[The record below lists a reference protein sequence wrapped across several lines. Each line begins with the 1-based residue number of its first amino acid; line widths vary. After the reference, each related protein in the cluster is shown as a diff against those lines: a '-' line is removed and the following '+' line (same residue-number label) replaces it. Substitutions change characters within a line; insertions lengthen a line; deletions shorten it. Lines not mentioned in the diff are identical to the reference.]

1 MYHRIHC
8 YLTFDL
14 IVHSEHDMVKSIV
27 FACILIAA
35 IAFFIYNIYRLITYL
50 KTGKPLNRFGD
61 VGKRLQQVLVIAFG
75 QSKLLREPV
84 AGIMH
89 FLIFW
94 GFVILISAVI
104 EAIGEGLNHGFSL
117 RFLGPLYEPVLTIG
131 DLMAVGVILS
141 VLVALYRR
149 FITKPVRLRVG
160 KKSTLDA
167 TIILLMIFFVMITM
181 LGQNAARIFLTGEG
195 EARFISAA
203 LTPIFINASS
213 DTVSLWYEVFWW
225 AHILI
230 VLGFLN
236 FLPYSKHLHIVSSI
250 PNVYFADTGPR
261 GKLRTTDLE
270 NEQAERFGVIDIND
284 LTWKQLL
291 DGYAC
296 TECGRCTAVCPAN
309 NTGKVLSPRKIIV
322 DIRARTEEKSPAM
335 VHGGTVPE
343 DIASKT
349 LVDSY
354 ITEAE
359 LWACTTC
366 MACVQECP
374 VMIEHVDSIIDMR
387 RGLVLDES
395 RFPAE
400 LKNTFQ
406 NLERN
411 YTPWAFG
418 HADRAKWADGL
429 GIPTV
434 QENPDFEYLFWVGCA
449 GSYDD
454 RYKKVSRAF
463 ARLLKIAGVNF
474 AILGSE
480 EKCNGD
486 TARRLGNEYLAQ
498 MLMTEN
504 VETLNGYKVKKI
516 VTTCPHCFQIFGKEY
531 PDFGGTYEVMHHTDF
546 LVRLIEEGKLK
557 IDRDRQ
563 NRITY
568 HDSCYLGRYNGVY
581 NAPRNIL
588 TTIGGVELVEMK
600 RNRDRGFCCGAGGGR
615 MWMEETE
622 GKRVN
627 IERTEE
633 ALSVQPDVIGT
644 ACPFCMTMMTD
655 GVKSKDADEKVAVK
669 DIAELLLEAVH
680 STEEPAV

>member
-1 MYHRIHC
+1 
-8 YLTFDL
+8 
-14 IVHSEHDMVKSIV
+14 MVKSIV
-27 FACILIAA
+27 FTAILVAA
-35 IAFFIYNIYRLITYL
+35 IGFFIFNVYRLITYL
-50 KTGKPLNRFGD
+50 KTGKPLDRYSD
-61 VGKRLQQVLVIAFG
+61 IGKRLRNVLVVAFG

-94 GFVILISAVI
+94 GFIILISAVI
-104 EAIGEGLNHGFSL
+104 EAIGEGLYHNFSL
-117 RFLGPLYEPVLTIG
+117 KFLGPLYNPVVFLG
-131 DLMAVGVILS
+131 DFMAGCVIVS
-141 VLVALYRR
+141 VLIALYRR
-149 FITKPVRLRVG
+149 YILRPTRLRVS
-160 KKSTLDA
+160 KESTLDA
-167 TIILLMIFFVMITM
+167 TIILLMILMVMVTM
-181 LGQNAARIFLTGEG
+181 LGQNAARIGLTGEG

-203 LTPIFINASS
+203 LSPLFAGMAG
-213 DTVSLWYEVFWW
+213 DTVTLWFNVFWW
-225 AHILI
+225 LHILI
-230 VLGFLN
+230 VFAFLN
-236 FLPYSKHLHIVSSI
+236 FLPYSKHLHIISSI

-261 GKLRTTDLE
+261 GKLRKIDLE
-270 NEQAERFGVIDIND
+270 DEGAERFGAIDIGD
-284 LTWKQLL
+284 LSWKQML

-309 NTGKVLSPRKIIV
+309 TTGKILSPRKIIV
-322 DIRARTEEKSPAM
+322 DIRARTEEKGPM
-335 VHGGTVPE
+335 VVRGGEIPD

-354 ITEAE
+354 ITEQE

-374 VMIEHVDSIIDMR
+374 VMIEHVDSIVDMR

-411 YTPWAFG
+411 YTPWAFS
-418 HADRAKWADGL
+418 HADRARWAEGL

-434 QENPDFEYLFWVGCA
+434 QENPDFEYLYWVGCA

-454 RYKKVSRAF
+454 RYKKVARAF
-463 ARLLKIAGVNF
+463 ARLLKIAGINF
-474 AILGSE
+474 AILGNE

-498 MLMTEN
+498 MMIMEN
-504 VETLNGYKVKKI
+504 VKTMNGYKVKKI
-516 VTTCPHCFQIFGKEY
+516 LTTCPHCFHIFGKEY
-531 PDFGGTYEVMHHTDF
+531 PDFGGIYEVIHHTDF
-546 LVRLIEEGKLK
+546 LMRLIREGRLH
-557 IDRDRQ
+557 IDGE
-563 NRITY
+563 NAKRITY

-581 NAPRNIL
+581 DSPRNIL
-588 TTIGGVELVEMK
+588 TSIGGVEIVEMN

-627 IERTEE
+627 VERTEE
-633 ALSVQPDVIGT
+633 ALGVKPDVIGT

-655 GVKSKDADEKVAVK
+655 GVKSKDAGENVSVK
-669 DIAELLLEAVH
+669 DIAEVLLEAV
-680 STEEPAV
+680 TARDDAVA

>member
-1 MYHRIHC
+1 
-8 YLTFDL
+8 
-14 IVHSEHDMVKSIV
+14 MVKSIV
-27 FACILIAA
+27 FTAILIAA
-35 IAFFIYNIYRLITYL
+35 IGFFTFNVYRLITYL
-50 KTGKPLNRFGD
+50 KTGKPLDRYSD
-61 VGKRLQQVLVIAFG
+61 IGKRLRNVLVVAFG

-94 GFVILISAVI
+94 GFIILISAVV
-104 EAIGEGLNHGFSL
+104 EAIGEGLHHSFSL
-117 RFLGPLYEPVLTIG
+117 KFLGPLYNPVVFLG
-131 DLMAVGVILS
+131 DFMAGCVIVS
-141 VLVALYRR
+141 VLIALYRR
-149 FITKPVRLRVG
+149 YIVRPARLRVS
-160 KKSTLDA
+160 KESTLDA
-167 TIILLMIFFVMITM
+167 TIILLMILMVMVTM
-181 LGQNAARIFLTGEG
+181 LGQNAVRIALTGEG

-203 LTPIFINASS
+203 LSPLFAGLAD
-213 DTVSLWYEVFWW
+213 DTLALWFNVFWW
-225 AHILI
+225 LHILI
-230 VLGFLN
+230 VIAFLN
-236 FLPYSKHLHIVSSI
+236 FLPYSKHLHIISSI

-261 GKLRTTDLE
+261 GKLRKIDLE
-270 NEQAERFGVIDIND
+270 DEGSERFGALDIGD
-284 LTWKQLL
+284 LTWKQML

-309 NTGKVLSPRKIIV
+309 ITGKVLSPRKIIV
-322 DIRARTEEKSPAM
+322 DIRARTEEKGPL
-335 VHGGTVPE
+335 VVRGGEMPDEIV
-343 DIASKT
+343 SNT
-349 LVDSY
+349 LVDGY
-354 ITEAE
+354 ITEQE

-374 VMIEHVDSIIDMR
+374 VMIEHVDSIVDMR

-395 RFPAE
+395 RFPSE
-400 LKNTFQ
+400 VKNTFQ

-411 YTPWAFG
+411 YTPWAFS
-418 HADRAKWADGL
+418 HADRARWAEGL

-434 QENPDFEYLFWVGCA
+434 QENPDFEYLYWVGCA

-454 RYKKVSRAF
+454 RYKKVARAF
-463 ARLLKIAGVNF
+463 ARLLKIAEINF

-498 MLMTEN
+498 MMVMEN

-516 VTTCPHCFQIFGKEY
+516 LTTCPHCFHIFGKEY
-531 PDFGGTYEVMHHTDF
+531 PDFGGTYKVIHHTDF
-546 LVRLIEEGKLK
+546 LMQLIREGRLHVDGENRK
-557 IDRDRQ
+557 
-563 NRITY
+563 RITY

-581 NAPRNIL
+581 NSPRNIL
-588 TTIGGVELVEMK
+588 TSIGGLELVEMK

-627 IERTEE
+627 VERTEE
-633 ALSVQPDVIGT
+633 ALGVKPDVIGT

-655 GVKSKDADEKVAVK
+655 GVKSKDAGENVSVK
-669 DIAELLLEAVH
+669 DIAEVLLEAV
-680 STEEPAV
+680 TARDDTVA